1 MAPRGAPD
9 YLILKRRKA
18 EEDRR
23 AYEGYT
29 RSNFKAE
36 TNAEWEIRTQG
47 VIENTQTKQRYES
60 IRRADQQALDI
71 RRRKLA
77 EMLGAEQAMF
87 QYQLES
93 LAEAPEQRKARMES
107 RAKELKDKREQE
119 RLEFV
124 RQQYERQW
132 RLACDPLRELES
144 KAILRA
150 TNAARAYQI
159 GEKMKALEMEEE
171 ENRAFDELWERDRQA
186 KLGREGREDEARRM
200 MDMEHKMVLDQQV
213 AELHDSRA
221 AERELSMEEAEM
233 MKVQWE
239 IEHQEAAK
247 VEALRR
253 EVLENAQ
260 KELHEFNK
268 QKRQQL
274 SVSVAEEREADL
286 MRLQAQLDAEKAEEQ
301 REVMAREAMQKET
314 RLFAEHMLKQKR
326 AVASREAEIAVAQKA
341 ELDKAWEKRLAVWGQ
356 EQEAREK
363 LMAQV
368 LHERK
373 MQVERK
379 LQDVK
384 IDKSKQAEARVR
396 LEDELARVNQIEA
409 QKLEEGRQ
417 TRLEHSALLQNQI
430 KEKAFQKAAA
440 QFNKAQERMAA
451 ERAEAAYQAMLHDQ
465 MSKTSA
471 SMEKYTSTGT

>member
-1 MAPRGAPD
+1 V
-9 YLILKRRKA
+9 
-18 EEDRR
+18 
-23 AYEGYT
+23 
-29 RSNFKAE
+29 
-36 TNAEWEIRTQG
+36 WQ
-47 VIENTQTKQRYES
+47 
-60 IRRADQQALDI
+60 
-71 RRRKLA
+71 
-77 EMLGAEQAMF
+77 
-87 QYQLES
+87 
-93 LAEAPEQRKARMES
+93 
-107 RAKELKDKREQE
+107 
-119 RLEFV
+119 
-124 RQQYERQW
+124 
-132 RLACDPLRELES
+132 
-144 KAILRA
+144 
-150 TNAARAYQI
+150 
-159 GEKMKALEMEEE
+159 

>member
-171 ENRAFDELWERDRQA
+171 VCFCVTSPPSCLNSYIRAVPWSSYIRTVPCGRRIVLSTSC
-186 KLGREGREDEARRM
+186 GRETDRR
-200 MDMEHKMVLDQQV
+200 
-213 AELHDSRA
+213 S
-221 AERELSMEEAEM
+221 
-233 MKVQWE
+233 
-239 IEHQEAAK
+239 
-247 VEALRR
+247 
-253 EVLENAQ
+253 
-260 KELHEFNK
+260 
-268 QKRQQL
+268 
-274 SVSVAEEREADL
+274 
-286 MRLQAQLDAEKAEEQ
+286 
-301 REVMAREAMQKET
+301 
-314 RLFAEHMLKQKR
+314 
-326 AVASREAEIAVAQKA
+326 
-341 ELDKAWEKRLAVWGQ
+341 
-356 EQEAREK
+356 
-363 LMAQV
+363 
-368 LHERK
+368 
-373 MQVERK
+373 
-379 LQDVK
+379 
-384 IDKSKQAEARVR
+384 
-396 LEDELARVNQIEA
+396 
-409 QKLEEGRQ
+409 
-417 TRLEHSALLQNQI
+417 
-430 KEKAFQKAAA
+430 
-440 QFNKAQERMAA
+440 
-451 ERAEAAYQAMLHDQ
+451 
-465 MSKTSA
+465 
-471 SMEKYTSTGT
+471 